1 MSPLGTTGSQGG
13 IRGSRPGPLR
23 ARPVI
28 GFNRTVKFQRPHNQA
43 AENGQRPSWRDY
55 QTQLKRRGRGRL
67 RRPLALKGA
76 GVLAALLAVLW
87 FAIRQPDTVPPPA
100 AAPGPVPAAVETVPG
115 PLLSKSDVQDLLADR
130 PIQDLLEKRVLVR
143 WGEKNLAVEPSIDGP
158 LQDYLTE
165 RLYERTSRY
174 IAIVV
179 MEADSGRILA
189 MVGFDKTDPNGNPC
203 LSNHFPAASVFK
215 IVTAGAAIEHCH
227 LSSRSTVTYNGAKH
241 TLYKSQLKDIQNRY
255 THQTTL
261 AASFAQSVNPVFGKL
276 GSQCLKQEILGQYAE
291 AFGFN
296 HPIPFELPV
305 PPSRA
310 PLTSDPYQWAE
321 VASGF
326 NRDTVISPLHGA
338 LLAAVA
344 LNGGLLVEP
353 TIVDRI
359 TGPEGRILYRSGPT
373 AEKRAVAAVTA
384 KEIDR
389 LMRETVSQGTARKPF
404 RNRTRDRVLSQL
416 EIGGKTGSI
425 DNAGHD
431 ARYDWF
437 VGFARHPRS
446 REAIA
451 VSVVV
456 AHEKYIGRRAGEY
469 ARMAITEYFRP
480 RVAARGKAS

>member
-1 MSPLGTTGSQGG
+1 MGIRETRGG
-13 IRGSRPGPLR
+13 IGGHRPARSR

-28 GFNRTVKFQRPHNQA
+28 GFYRPVKFHRAHNQT
-43 AENGQRPSWRDY
+43 AENGRRPSWRDY
-55 QTQLKRRGRGRL
+55 QTQLKRRRGGGF
-67 RRPLALKGA
+67 RRPLALKGV
-76 GVLAALLAVLW
+76 GVLAALLVVLW
-87 FAIRQPDTVPPPA
+87 FAIREPDTALPPA
-100 AAPGPVPAAVETVPG
+100 AAPGPVPAAVDTATG
-115 PLLSKSDVQDLLADR
+115 PLLSKSDVQDLLVDR

-143 WGEKNLAVEPSIDGP
+143 WGEKNLVVEPSIDGP
-158 LQDYLTE
+158 LQDYMTE

-179 MEADSGRILA
+179 MEAASGRILA
-189 MVGFDKTDPNGNPC
+189 MVGFDKNDPDGNPC
-203 LSNHFPAASVFK
+203 LSSHFPAASIFK

-227 LSSRSTVTYNGAKH
+227 LSSRSTLTYNGAKH

-276 GSQCLKQEILGQYAE
+276 GSHCLKQKALAQYAE

-310 PLTSDPYQWAE
+310 PLTADPYQWAE

-326 NRDTVISPLHGA
+326 NRETVISPLHGA

-437 VGFARHPRS
+437 VGFARHPQGD
-446 REAIA
+446 EAIA

-469 ARMAITEYFRP
+469 ARMAMTEYFRP
-480 RVAARGKAS
+480 RVAVRDKTS